1 MGISV
6 LNGGL
11 YTTVQDMGRTGYQNL
26 GISSSGAMDQRS
38 FHIANLLLDN
48 PENEA
53 VLEFI
58 QTGPKLR
65 FTADT
70 IIAITGGNFEPS
82 LNGKSVP
89 MYTAVCVHKND
100 ILKFHSAKTGS
111 CGYLAF
117 LGKLD
122 IPMVMGSR
130 STHVS
135 CKVGGFCGRRLQTG
149 DFICFREKKVYLPHF
164 LSRKLK
170 VDDFDNQSET
180 IRVILGPQ
188 DDCFTQEGLYNFF
201 HEEYTV
207 TGCTDRMGYRLKGPE
222 ITHLDGA
229 DIISD
234 GIAFGA
240 IQVANDG
247 QPMVMLADRPTTGGY
262 TKIATVICT
271 DLPKFVQKKAGDRI
285 RFQKIDIEQ
294 AQMLDQHVQKE
305 YQTMQKIIHQP
316 CREVLEPRIVAQRI
330 AELLSKTKQGESSW
344 T

>member
-82 LNGKSVP
+82 LNGKPVP
-89 MYTAVCVHKND
+89 MYTAVYVHKND

-188 DDCFTQEGLYNFF
+188 DDCFTQEGRIY
-201 HEEYTV
+201 
-207 TGCTDRMGYRLKGPE
+207 RYRLHGPHGLPAERSGDYPSGWSRYYIGRNCIRRHSGGRRWAADGHACRQADNRRLYQDCYCDLHRFAE
-222 ITHLDGA
+222 IRSKKSRGPN
-229 DIISD
+229 S
-234 GIAFGA
+234 
-240 IQVANDG
+240 V
-247 QPMVMLADRPTTGGY
+247 
-262 TKIATVICT
+262 
-271 DLPKFVQKKAGDRI
+271 PKN
-285 RFQKIDIEQ
+285 
-294 AQMLDQHVQKE
+294 
-305 YQTMQKIIHQP
+305 
-316 CREVLEPRIVAQRI
+316 
-330 AELLSKTKQGESSW
+330 
-344 T
+344 